1 MFEIWFIIGF
11 DELINYLLYDSI
23 NDMIYNLS
31 NKKYDLIN
39 DLINPTINVLITYP
53 DFIETTGSRSG

>member
-1 MFEIWFIIGF
+1 MIYYWIN
-11 DELINYLLYDSI
+11 ELINYLLYDSI

-39 DLINPTINVLITYP
+39 DLINPTINVLITNVIYNLNN
-53 DFIETTGSRSG
+53 GLMNH

>member
-39 DLINPTINVLITYP
+39 DLINPTINVLITNVIYNLNN
-53 DFIETTGSRSG
+53 GLMNH